1 MDAETLISMQGQEIA
16 LLKGAIAAQDERE
29 RKAGERCAVPYE
41 QHGCDWPDWMAEK
54 LLSQAARIAQLEA
67 LKQPI
72 QTAIAAAISLGVSRG
87 GSLVEKAWRE
97 TLQKAEDEIDAILKG
112 GA

>member
-1 MDAETLISMQGQEIA
+1 MDGQEMVSRLA
-16 LLKGAIAAQDERE
+16 DQVVK
-29 RKAGERCAVPYE
+29 
-41 QHGCDWPDWMAEK
+41 
-54 LLSQAARIAQLEA
+54 QAARIAELEG

-97 TLQKAEDEIDAILKG
+97 TLQKAEDEITTILKG